1 MSSSLK
7 RIVICHAGNTEGF
20 LDNALL
26 LWGQCISK
34 CYLDY
39 HQNMSSE
46 VFKSWFGNKLIP
58 SLPKDRKTMIVLDNA
73 KYQCRLMEKTPSL
86 KVRKNG
92 MIEFMNEWYDWINL
106 QSLQHESVIEK
117 LGKLMYHVS

>member
-1 MSSSLK
+1 
-7 RIVICHAGNTEGF
+7 
-20 LDNALL
+20 
-26 LWGQCISK
+26 
-34 CYLDY
+34 
-39 HQNMSSE
+39 MSSE

-92 MIEFMNEWYDWINL
+92 MIEFMRKHNSTRPEPIPPKPVLLSFIREANVWKLYIVDNIVDKT
-106 QSLQHESVIEK
+106 SGCSV
-117 LGKLMYHVS
+117 V